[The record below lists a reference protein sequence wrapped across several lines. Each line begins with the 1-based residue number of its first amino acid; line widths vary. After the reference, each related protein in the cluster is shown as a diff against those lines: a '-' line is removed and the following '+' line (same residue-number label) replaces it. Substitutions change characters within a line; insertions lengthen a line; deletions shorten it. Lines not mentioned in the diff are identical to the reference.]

1 MELVNFL
8 SQVDKTS
15 INLEQAKHQL
25 EQAKLR
31 FDQAKLEFDETVSLA
46 EKFNLSRAKLKKL
59 TDDRIQSLRENI
71 GAIIGGELVLEAKP
85 SQPKKKGN
93 HAKKVRETK
102 GSLNSKERAAGP
114 AESISEVSMEDAESL
129 DALDALD
136 AEKENSSDKSTEG
149 FANFSGN
156 ADGESVAEAEAP

>member
-31 FDQAKLEFDETVSLA
+31 FEQAKLEFDETVSLA
-46 EKFNLSRAKLKKL
+46 DKFNLSRAKLKKL
-59 TDDRIQSLRENI
+59 TDDRIQSLRENV
-71 GAIIGGELVLEAKP
+71 GALIGGEAVLEIKP

-93 HAKKVRETK
+93 QAKKARGAK
-102 GSLNSKERAAGP
+102 GSLSSKEK
-114 AESISEVSMEDAESL
+114 AEGLEELGADGSVEEVES
-129 DALDALD
+129 LDALD
-136 AEKENSSDKSTEG
+136 AEKENSSDKLTKS
-149 FANFSGN
+149 FANLSGN
-156 ADGESVAEAEAP
+156 EVGESLAEAEAP